1 MHSIKLLVRSLLVTL
16 ILLLSVQYSYADHLK
31 GGWIKYIYM
40 GESGGNVSYKISFY
54 QYSDCSEPEKVDNA
68 IYLSIYDGGTL
79 KEYTV
84 DFVSMTSLVTEKKS
98 DFGPCFQNPP
108 LICYL
113 VAEYTT
119 TIVVPKSAAGYILTV
134 QRC

>member
-1 MHSIKLLVRSLLVTL
+1 MHSIKLLVRLLLVML
-16 ILLLSVQYSYADHLK
+16 VFIVSVQYTYADHLK
-31 GGWIKYIYM
+31 GGWIKYTYL
-40 GESGGNVSYKISFY
+40 GESSGNVSYKISFY

-68 IYLSIYDGGTL
+68 IYLAIYDAGSL

-84 DFVSMTSLVTEKKS
+84 DFVSMTNLVREQKS

-108 LICYL
+108 SICYL

-119 TIVVPKSAAGYILTV
+119 TLVIPKNTEGYILTV
-134 QRC
+134 Q

>member
-1 MHSIKLLVRSLLVTL
+1 MHSIKLLVRSLLIVLVFIFSAQDT
-16 ILLLSVQYSYADHLK
+16 YADHLK
-31 GGWIKYIYM
+31 GGWIKYSYM
-40 GESGGNVSYKISFY
+40 GESAGNVTYKISFY

-68 IYLSIYDGGTL
+68 IYLAIYDAGTL

-84 DFVSMTSLVTEKKS
+84 DFVGMTSLMKEQKS

-108 LICYL
+108 TICYL

-119 TIVVPKSAAGYILTV
+119 SI
-134 QRC
+134 